1 MTVMKLTGAHRLTM
15 AALAVV
21 AMQVPARAEC
31 PELDRLRNA
40 FIKAWD
46 VKEPACDH
54 YWRLF
59 LAAKAWDEYARRNV
73 ESCSI
78 SGHLLFQI
86 EREYRDVAETRD
98 NVCAGRPK
106 RPLPAEIMPR

>member
-1 MTVMKLTGAHRLTM
+1 MKPTGTRRLTM
-15 AALAVV
+15 AALTVFV
-21 AMQVPARAEC
+21 MQTQARAEC
-31 PELDRLRNA
+31 PELDRLRVA

-54 YWRLF
+54 YWRLS
-59 LAAKAWDEYARRNV
+59 LAAKAWEEYACRNV